1 MRVRNTKTASAALA
15 CLLLLALCA
24 PARAAVDPLYVG
36 ELDAVT
42 GEAAADAEASEM
54 AARAWLSDTMYYDR
68 ETGSFVYPVGG
79 GEVRASVADGMI
91 VNAPASVSAPEGV
104 ELTVRRS
111 GAAEPEADPGN
122 LSAPGHYAVSVADAG
137 GGATLFAFTV
147 VGESASLSG
156 GYAMPESFYILDAT
170 LDGEEAVYD
179 RNYIGM
185 EDEGLYEIEY
195 VCSETGVHYRLT
207 TTIDRTPPQL
217 TLSGKRDKKGR
228 FCSAVQLGGLEGV
241 VSASLTRDGAA
252 APFPSDGRLTE
263 AGIYQL
269 QVWDAAG
276 NTATEQ
282 FTILVYLDL
291 NGLLFFSLVSVSLIG
306 VLAYIL
312 FKKKRFRAA

>member
-15 CLLLLALCA
+15 CLLLLALCT

-42 GEAAADAEASEM
+42 GEAATDAEVSEM
-54 AARAWLSDTMYYDR
+54 AARVWLSDTMYYDR
-68 ETGSFVYPVGG
+68 ETGSFVYPVDGY
-79 GEVRASVADGMI
+79 EVRASVADGMI
-91 VNAPASVSAPEGV
+91 VNAPASVSAPDGV

-122 LSAPGHYAVSVADAG
+122 LSAPGHYAVSVAEA

-156 GYAMPESFYILDAT
+156 GYTMPESFYILEAT

-207 TTIDRTPPQL
+207 TAIDRTPPQL

-228 FCSAVQLGGLEGV
+228 FHSAVQLGGMEGA
-241 VSASLTRDGAA
+241 VSVSLTRDGAA
-252 APFPSDGRLTE
+252 APFPNDGRLTE
-263 AGIYQL
+263 AGMYQL

-282 FTILVYLDL
+282 FTVLVYLDL

-306 VLAYIL
+306 VLAYVL
-312 FKKKRFRAA
+312 FKRKRFKTA